1 MLPSE
6 VKTLVDLIKK
16 DPENEGLFK
25 ALFMLLENA
34 SDSKVI
40 AEALSKIEP
49 SDVYGEEERIKAS
62 ELLEDANEEE
72 LAAKWGPVPV
82 EEVIEQSDNVVSFKS
97 NNAEEVPAEDKL
109 QIQDRLG
116 KDITFDEIG
125 GLEHVKSQIRR
136 KIIKP
141 FNNPGLFKKFKR
153 RAGGGVLMYG
163 PPGCGKTM
171 IAQAVANECNATFI
185 EVKASDIWDK
195 WQGVSERRVAECFAK
210 ARAQKPA
217 VLFFDEVEA
226 LAMRRGVEDTRG
238 VTNVVS
244 TLLNEMNG
252 FGDENEEILFLG
264 ATNVPWSIDSAFKR
278 PGRFDRTI
286 FVPPPDRI
294 ARSFILKLLLKDR
307 PVADDLDTKI
317 IVEKTSGFSGADLEA
332 LVDAAVDYAIDDSED
347 MDDIKPISNDYFK
360 EAFQEVRSSTG
371 EWLGLAK
378 SYSEYSTHDGMYD
391 DLKEFLK
398 KHG

>member
-1 MLPSE
+1 
-6 VKTLVDLIKK
+6 
-16 DPENEGLFK
+16 
-25 ALFMLLENA
+25 
-34 SDSKVI
+34 
-40 AEALSKIEP
+40 
-49 SDVYGEEERIKAS
+49 
-62 ELLEDANEEE
+62 LEDANEEE